1 MKDLIKITTNEQG
14 SAVVSAREL
23 YEYLG
28 FDMSQ
33 WKRWYQKN
41 IINNQFAFENVDWMV
56 FDIMSNTQN
65 GGRPTKDFAIT
76 TDFAKR
82 LSMMARTEKGEEA
95 RKYFIE
101 CEQKAQSNGP
111 RKLTN
116 IEILELAMQ
125 AERANIELQKKNHLL
140 QEQNEQ
146 LQPKAE
152 YADKVLNSESG
163 HATTIIAKELG
174 MSAIE
179 LNQILCGLGIQ
190 YRTKSQEWVL
200 TAKYQNCGYVESR
213 THAYLSSD
221 KFTTKT
227 KIYFVWTELGRKF
240 IHDTITKKFSGIG
253 QAKLN

>member
-1 MKDLIKITTNEQG
+1 MNGLIKITTNEQG
-14 SAVVSAREL
+14 SSVVSAREL

-28 FDMSQ
+28 FDSKN
-33 WKRWYQKN
+33 WKRWYHKN
-41 IINNQFAFENVDWMV
+41 IERNPFAFEKVDWSG
-56 FDIMSNTQN
+56 FFIEKN
-65 GGRPTKDFAIT
+65 GNPTKDFAIT

-101 CEQKAQSNGP
+101 CEQKLTSAEP
-111 RKLTN
+111 RKLSN
-116 IEILELAMQ
+116 LEILELAMQ
-125 AERANIELQKKNHLL
+125 AERANIELQNLNNRL
-140 QEQNEQ
+140 QQHNEQ
-146 LQPKAE
+146 LQPKAD

-179 LNQILCGLGIQ
+179 LNQILCGMGIQ

-240 IHDTITKKFSGIG
+240 IHETIKKRFETIG
-253 QAKLN
+253 QVKLN

>member
-1 MKDLIKITTNEQG
+1 MNGLIKITTNEQG
-14 SAVVSAREL
+14 SSVVSAREL

-28 FDMSQ
+28 FDAGQ

-41 IINNQFAFENVDWMV
+41 IINNQFAFENVDWEV
-56 FDIMSNTQN
+56 FDIMSNTKN

-101 CEQKAQSNGP
+101 CEQKLTSAEP
-111 RKLTN
+111 RKLSN
-116 IEILELAMQ
+116 LEILELAMQ
-125 AERANIELQKKNHLL
+125 AERANIELQNLNNRL
-140 QEQNEQ
+140 QQHNEQ
-146 LQPKAE
+146 LQPKAD

-179 LNQILCGLGIQ
+179 LNQILCGMGIQ

-240 IHDTITKKFSGIG
+240 IHETIKKRFETIG
-253 QAKLN
+253 QVKLN